1 MSSAVVSAPFTSTT
15 PSESRRRSLFKPSTW
30 TSKKH
35 KAEIHQGAQPAG
47 LAPGITAAGGAG
59 DVDAV
64 EGGAPLSSIVQSEAQ
79 QQQQQQQQEQ
89 LGERTGEEEG
99 KRLSSHVDGRETNQS
114 LIGASGSNSGSGLT
128 TVLDPLGRVVFFR
141 QDLPN
146 YHLSNSSL
154 SYPVVYNSIRY
165 PSAEHLFQAL
175 KFLPD
180 HPEIAS
186 KIRRTKHPLDAIRLA
201 RSNTALMRPGWISE
215 GINVRIMHHVVLAK
229 FSQYSNLAEALL
241 ETEDREIINDTPS
254 DVFWGI
260 GGGRGRNVLG
270 KTLMDVREV
279 LRTISGLGWG
289 SGAKTM

>member
-1 MSSAVVSAPFTSTT
+1 MSSAVVSAPYTSAV
-15 PSESRRRSLFKPSTW
+15 PSEPRRRSLFKPSTW
-30 TSKKH
+30 TSKKY
-35 KAEIHQGAQPAG
+35 KAEIHDGAAPAG
-47 LAPGITAAGGAG
+47 VAPGIAAAGGAG

-64 EGGAPLSSIVQSEAQ
+64 EGGAPLTSIVQSEGQ
-79 QQQQQQQQEQ
+79 QQQQQQQQQ
-89 LGERTGEEEG
+89 QFGEYQGEEEG
-99 KRLSSHVDGRETNQS
+99 KHLSPSNGGETNQPS
-114 LIGASGSNSGSGLT
+114 SAASGSGLT
-128 TVLDPLGRVVFFR
+128 TVVDPLGRVVFFR

-201 RSNTALMRPGWISE
+201 RSNTASMRPGWISE
-215 GINVRIMHHVVLAK
+215 GINVRIMHQVVLAK
-229 FSQYSNLAEALL
+229 FSQYSHLAEALL